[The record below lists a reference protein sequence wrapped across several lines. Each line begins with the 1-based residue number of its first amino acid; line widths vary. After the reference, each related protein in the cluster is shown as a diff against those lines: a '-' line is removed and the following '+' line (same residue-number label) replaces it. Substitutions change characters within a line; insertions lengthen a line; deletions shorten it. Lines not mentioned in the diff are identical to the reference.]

1 MFLSITKKRH
11 RDHLLHA
18 CKIALLGEKILK
30 GKITYNDK
38 NFRLLDLVREL
49 FKLQGKTKN
58 LFERYESGIVDNNEA
73 FNDKILQIWYIAAL
87 FHDVGFIYEAFT
99 EVLDNINFLKD
110 FPNFK
115 ELYLG
120 IEAAITKFQK
130 EFSVSDVHKEIYKAE
145 FSREFDH
152 SKIGACIISNLVG
165 ESNLICDTAAYI
177 TDHHSS
183 NECLKFSERPLSF
196 LLVVLDEIQEWKRP
210 LLGKKLSE
218 KARLE
223 KISNFSPYI
232 ERAETKPELNSINL
246 SSDNEES
253 FELNIDE
260 TGNLDLN
267 FTLDYGD
274 NISILDETSFSFPM
288 MLYLKYKNLQRLRI
302 GDKGKLKEALRE
314 VLGDGSLL
322 FSIDSN
328 DEIIRELNNG
338 NDSETLNKVFKEGG
352 LALEMSQVS
361 IKHKDREWN
370 VVGDDKMYLIQKE
383 NNKLNVKS
391 DLPFNFSISLNF
403 KSKGA
408 TTEKWLKQCNIL
420 LYETAKNKNSTIKN
434 WLNDNIKYKTGFKN
448 DEGIRF
454 KIDEKYLPRVIDGDF
469 SEVIMNGH
477 IAYLQQEN
485 IGTEMLNA
493 EFTYQKTED
502 DNKLKWSTQVKRKIK
517 NNSDPKML
525 IEGFFI
531 SFAPDFYEYA
541 VKKVDELC
549 SSYDAN
555 GKKVDDFDVCSRLK
569 DIWRSPIPKKVDDRE
584 RYEETLVIYIPFIKP
599 LHYDPKEIESKVE
612 FKIPSTTSS
621 LEDDTIYNISRNYSI
636 EKGKVTVKWDKE
648 LFDRFFGKGGIR
660 FNGTTKDAEELQ
672 KDVRRIK
679 REISENEE
687 FDKSLREKYSA
698 YSGYHPKI
706 PTEKD
711 YYLFEYPQGHDNF
724 EEIKPYCGI
733 GFMWI

>member
-1 MFLSITKKRH
+1 MCKKVWEINDDVLWSTLKINEDSSFEELITKISDYVYTEIKLDARFEVEKWLKDLLEREMFLSITKKRH

-30 GKITYNDK
+30 GRITYNNK

-58 LFERYESGIVDNNEA
+58 LFERYESGIVDNNED

-99 EVLDNINFLKD
+99 EVWDNINFLKD
-110 FPNFK
+110 FPNFE

-130 EFSVSDVHKEIYKAE
+130 EFSVSDVHKDIYKAE

-177 TDHHSS
+177 TDNHSS

-196 LLVVLDEIQEWKRP
+196 LLVVLDEIQEWMRP
-210 LLGKKLSE
+210 VLGKKLSE

-223 KISNFSPYI
+223 KISNLSPYI
-232 ERAETKPELNSINL
+232 ERAETKPELNSITL

-274 NISILDETSFSFPM
+274 NISILDETNFSFPM

-302 GDKGKLKEALRE
+302 SDKGKLKEALRE
-314 VLGDGSLL
+314 VLGDDGP
-322 FSIDSN
+322 
-328 DEIIRELNNG
+328 
-338 NDSETLNKVFKEGG
+338 
-352 LALEMSQVS
+352 
-361 IKHKDREWN
+361 
-370 VVGDDKMYLIQKE
+370 
-383 NNKLNVKS
+383 S

-403 KSKGA
+403 KSHGA
-408 TTEKWLKQCNIL
+408 TTEKWRQQCNIL
-420 LYETAKNKNSTIKN
+420 LYETTKNKNSTIKN

-448 DEGIRF
+448 EGGIRF
-454 KIDEKYLPRVIDGDF
+454 KINEKYLPRVIDGDF

-531 SFAPDFYEYA
+531 SFAPESPYEYEL
-541 VKKVDELC
+541 KKVDELG

-555 GKKVDDFDVCSRLK
+555 GKKVYDLGVCSRLK
-569 DIWRSPIPKKVDDRE
+569 DTWQSTISKKVDDRE

-599 LHYDPKEIESKVE
+599 LHYDPKEIESKVD

-621 LEDDTIYNISRNYSI
+621 LEEDKIYNISRNYTI
-636 EKGKVTVKWDKE
+636 EKGKITVKWDKE
-648 LFDRFFGKGGIR
+648 LFDKFFGKGGIR
-660 FNGTTKDAEELQ
+660 FNGTPKDAEELQ
-672 KDVRRIK
+672 KDI
-679 REISENEE
+679 REIREEILENGEYE
-687 FDKSLREKYSA
+687 KSLRERYSA
-698 YSGYHPKI
+698 YEGYHPKA
-706 PTEKD
+706 PPEKD
-711 YYLFEYPQGHDNF
+711 YYLFEYPQGPGNF
-724 EEIKPYCGI
+724 KEIKPHCEI
-733 GFMWI
+733 GFIWI